1 MFAKEGYL
9 LIGISLVIS
18 FILGFLARYVG
29 GVSGIVIGVLAA
41 LPFLFTLYFFRDP
54 TRVVPSVDAYTML
67 SPADGTVVI
76 IEEIEEPLYIKGRA
90 RKVSI
95 FLSPLDVHVNRIPIG
110 GTIEFDQYVSGQYLV
125 AWHEKASELNERSQL
140 GVRHVSGQKVLF
152 KQIAGAVARR
162 IVYHITTGDVVSTGD
177 RFGLVKFGSRMDIL
191 FPLDATVSVAVG
203 DKVKGGLT
211 TLGRLSESREN

>member
-18 FILGFLARYVG
+18 VILGLVARYLG

-54 TRVVPSVDAYTML
+54 ARVVPNVDAYTML

-76 IEEIEEPLYIKGRA
+76 IEEVDEPLYIKGRA

-140 GVRHVSGQKVLF
+140 GVRHESGQKVLF

-162 IVYHITTGDVVSTGD
+162 IVYHITTGDVVVTGD
-177 RFGLVKFGSRMDIL
+177 RFGMVKFGSRMDIL

-211 TLGRLSESREN
+211 TLGRLSESHEN